1 MGAFTIIVN
10 DPPYGTERSWNALRL
25 ADALLV
31 TEAQVRIFLLGDAVS
46 AAKQGQATPQG
57 YYNLEQMLQKVIE
70 KGTAVKACGSCL
82 QARGLNPEELVPG
95 VERGRMLELAEWTK
109 ESERVIVF

>member
-1 MGAFTIIVN
+1 MASFTIIVN

-25 ADALLV
+25 AEALLV
-31 TEAQVRIFLLGDAVS
+31 EQTQVRVFLLGDAVS
-46 AAKQGQATPQG
+46 AAKQGQATPKG
-57 YYNLEQMLQKVIE
+57 YYNLEQMLKNLVE
-70 KGTAVKACGSCL
+70 KGATVKACGSCL

-109 ESERVIVF
+109 ESEKVIVF